1 MKIIETNLSFRPMD
15 IRNTTEQIVLHH
27 SGVTVRQSVET
38 IHNYHK
44 NTNGWSGIGYHFY
57 VRTTGEIYRGRPE
70 NTVGAHAV
78 GANYNSIGICFEG
91 NFSKEKMG
99 EKQIKAGQELVAYLK
114 EKYAISKV
122 VRHRDVDNSECPGN
136 DFPFNEIKNGTT
148 TSSKPSTP
156 SKPNTNKID
165 EDGLWGTNTTKKA
178 QKVFNTTVDGIVSNQ
193 YLAYKSKNPGIVA
206 SFEWESKPGS
216 NGSELIKAIQKKVG
230 ASQDGYIGPT
240 TIKKMQKY
248 FGTFQ
253 DGYVSNPSVVVKAFQ
268 SWLNKQ

>member
-114 EKYAISKV
+114 EKYGISKV

-136 DFPFNEIKNGTT
+136 DFPFNEIKNGTST
-148 TSSKPSTP
+148 SKPSTSTSNKYICN
-156 SKPNTNKID
+156 SKVLEWQKTVNKVYGENLVLD
-165 EDGLWGTNTTKKA
+165 SCFGPDC
-178 QKVFNTTVDGIVSNQ
+178 
-193 YLAYKSKNPGIVA
+193 
-206 SFEWESKPGS
+206 ESKALKHYLYYRS
-216 NGSELIKAIQKKVG
+216 NIINNDYVLLFQKLMNEKGYKLEKDGMFGPDCQAKTKSLQKKNG
-230 ASQDGYIGPT
+230 LDQDGCVGPD
-240 TIKKMQKY
+240 TIK
-248 FGTFQ
+248 
-253 DGYVSNPSVVVKAFQ
+253 
-268 SWLNKQ
+268 LLLKQ

>member
-136 DFPFNEIKNGTT
+136 DFPFNEIKNGTIIP
-148 TSSKPSTP
+148 SKPSTP
-156 SKPNTNKID
+156 SKETNKID
-165 EDGLWGTNTTKKA
+165 EDGRWGELTTRKA
-178 QKVFNTTVDGIVSNQ
+178 QEIFNTTIDGLVTDQ
-193 YLAYKSKNPGIVA
+193 YLAYKDDNPGLI
-206 SFEWESKPGS
+206 SFEWLEEPSEY
-216 NGSELIKAIQKKVG
+216 GSELIRAIQKKVG
-230 ASQDGYIGPT
+230 ATVDGHIGPKTIKAMQEYFETKQDGCI
-240 TIKKMQKY
+240 
-248 FGTFQ
+248 
-253 DGYVSNPSVVVKAFQ
+253 SNPSDVVKAFQ
-268 SWLNKQ
+268 KWLNKQ